1 VRQHAGAPD
10 NEGGFDM
17 AKIVL
22 GMATPHAPQVR
33 LPVEGWYALREKDQ
47 TDRRINYAALLK
59 RAKPNIEAELTDE
72 VFHQRKDA
80 IESSVRA
87 LADVLRRAQPD
98 VMVVVGDDQHELFHE
113 ENMPMFCVYY
123 GENIEV
129 VKRSGHTRAGSQ
141 TWTAKGLDAIEEA
154 TRVALNVP
162 KDHPGQP
169 ELAHH
174 LIDAL
179 RAEDFDIACSN
190 RLNPETGVGHAFT
203 FVYEFLTNGYDI
215 PIVPVMVN
223 TFFPPNQPT
232 PRRCYA
238 LGQALRRAIEAWD
251 SGKTVAVVASG
262 GLSHTIVDE
271 EVDHMT
277 IDAVVEKDA
286 DRLRSLPTDRLNLG
300 TSEIRNWVTV
310 AGAMEPLDVKL
321 IGDDYIPAYRTP
333 AGTGCGMAFAYWE

>member
-1 VRQHAGAPD
+1 
-10 NEGGFDM
+10 M

-22 GMATPHAPQVR
+22 GMATAHAPQVR
-33 LPVEGWYALREKDQ
+33 LPVEGWRALREKDQ
-47 TDRRINYAALLK
+47 TDRRINYTALLE

-72 VFHQRKDA
+72 VFQARKAA
-80 IESSVRA
+80 IESSVGQ
-87 LADVLRRAQPD
+87 LADILRRAKPD

-129 VKRSGHTRAGSQ
+129 VKRSHGSRAGSQ
-141 TWTAKGLDAIEEA
+141 TWTAVRLAEIEEA
-154 TRVALNVP
+154 TRQALNVP

-169 ELAHH
+169 KLAHH

-179 RAEDFDIACSN
+179 RADDFDIACSN
-190 RLNPETGVGHAFT
+190 RLSPETGVGHAFT
-203 FVYEFLTNGYDI
+203 FVYEFLTKGYDI

-238 LGQALRRAIEAWD
+238 LGQALRRAIEGWASD
-251 SGKTVAVVASG
+251 KTVAVVASG
-262 GLSHTIVDE
+262 GLSHTIIDE

-277 IDAVVEKDA
+277 LDGVMEKDA
-286 DRLRSLPTDRLNLG
+286 DRLRTLPVDRLNLG

-310 AGAMEPLDVKL
+310 AAAMEPLDVKL
-321 IGDDYIPAYRTP
+321 IGDYIPAYRSP